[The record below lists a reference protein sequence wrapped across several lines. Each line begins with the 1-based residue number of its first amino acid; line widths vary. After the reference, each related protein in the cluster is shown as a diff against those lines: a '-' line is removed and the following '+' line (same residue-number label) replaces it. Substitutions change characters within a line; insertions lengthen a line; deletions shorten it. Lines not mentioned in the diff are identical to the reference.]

1 MDVVLAQRYLWLLR
15 YFAKSGRSRNFG
27 QSSNDYSNTYM
38 CLHWIDIMDIVW
50 TTNHL
55 VHTTIYLKLCG
66 LLLFHVHI
74 CMPCAQYFILSPQHI
89 CMVFTVHIF
98 LCTKDNNSWCAQD
111 TMQWGHEISFG
122 PVFRRRN
129 ICIIS
134 VPPDPP

>member
-15 YFAKSGRSRNFG
+15 YFAKSGRSRNFR
-27 QSSNDYSNTYM
+27 QSLNDYSNTYM
-38 CLHWIDIMDIVW
+38 CLHWIDIMDIVC

-66 LLLFHVHI
+66 LHI
-74 CMPCAQYFILSPQHI
+74 ISCAHLYILCTRLYLEPTTYL
-89 CMVFTVHIF
+89 VFTVHIF
-98 LCTKDNNSWCAQD
+98 LCTKDNNSRYAQD
-111 TMQWGHEISFG
+111 IMQWGHEISFG
-122 PVFRRRN
+122 PVIRRRN